1 MFLVLATI
9 YMKGHENRHI
19 NATFTTNIMN
29 YTCVYAYFST
39 FVPGNYLNRTDF
51 NTMHYFSRLEN
62 TIKSNWNGIAVA
74 NYRGESFTYGE
85 LATQIARFHVFFEAV
100 GLKKGDKVAL
110 CAKNSARWG
119 ITFFAANTYE
129 AVLVPILADFH
140 PESVN
145 SLVDHSESKVLLT
158 DTDIWTK
165 LDITKMPQIQAVFSS
180 SDFSLLYAADEKIQ
194 KACDELDAMF
204 AAKYPNGFSAEY
216 VSYPTD
222 NDKELAIINY
232 TSGTTSAPKGVM
244 LRYECVSE
252 NVSFGQKRLPCG
264 LGDTLVSMLP
274 MAHMYGMMFELIYPV
289 CNGAAIYYLGKTP
302 TPALLLGALKEI
314 KPYLVITVPLVME
327 KIFKSKVAPI
337 VNKPVMKV
345 VCAIPGLNQVIFKKV
360 RNTLLE
366 AFGGRIREI
375 VMGGAA
381 LNPDVEKWFRRF
393 KLPFT
398 VGYGMTEAA
407 PLLAYEDW
415 WEFAPKSC
423 GKAVDSVEVRI
434 DSEDPY
440 TKVGEI
446 QAKGISL
453 MSGYY
458 KNEEATAAAFTED
471 GWMRTGDLG
480 LLDKKGNIYIKGR
493 SKNMILSAN
502 GQNIYPEEIEAVV
515 NNQPYV
521 IESVVVDR
529 GAKLV
534 ALIYADADAMK
545 AAGVDEQTFKA
556 QVIAEVNVS
565 MPAYSKIGLVEIMAE
580 PFEKTPKMSI
590 KRFMYK

>member
-1 MFLVLATI
+1 
-9 YMKGHENRHI
+9 MK
-19 NATFTTNIMN
+19 
-29 YTCVYAYFST
+29 
-39 FVPGNYLNRTDF
+39 
-51 NTMHYFSRLEN
+51 HYFTRLEEA
-62 TIKSNWNGIAVA
+62 IKNNWDRTSLG
-74 NYRGESFTYGE
+74 NYRGEKFTYGDF
-85 LATQIARFHVFFEAV
+85 ATQIARFHTFFEAI

-129 AVLVPILADFH
+129 AVVVPILADFH
-140 PESVN
+140 PDSVN
-145 SLVDHSESKVLLT
+145 SLVDHSESLVLLT
-158 DTDIWTK
+158 DTDIWNK
-165 LDITKMPQIQAVFSS
+165 LDIEKMPTVKAVISS
-180 SDFSLLYAADEKIQ
+180 SDFTLLYAADETIQ
-194 KACDELDAMF
+194 AANDNVDKLFAEKYSEGFKAEH
-204 AAKYPNGFSAEY
+204 

-222 NDKELAIINY
+222 NDKDLAIINY

-244 LRYECVSE
+244 LRYECLSA
-252 NVSFGQKRLPCG
+252 NVAFGQKRLPSYPE
-264 LGDTLVSMLP
+264 DTIVSMLP
-274 MAHMYGMMFELIYPV
+274 MAHMYGMMFELIYPL
-289 CNGAAIYYLGKTP
+289 CGGSSIYYLGKTP
-302 TPALLLGALKEI
+302 TPALLLGAMAEI

-327 KIFKSKVAPI
+327 KIFKSKVAPV
-337 VNKPVMKV
+337 VNKPIMKV
-345 VCAIPGLNQVIFKKV
+345 ITSIPGLNQVIFKKI
-360 RNTLLE
+360 RTTLLN
-366 AFGGRIREI
+366 AFGGNVREI

-381 LNPDVEKWFRRF
+381 LNPDVEKWFRKF

-415 WEFAPKSC
+415 LEFASKSC

-434 DSEDPY
+434 DSDDPY
-440 TKVGEI
+440 NKVGEI
-446 QAKGISL
+446 QAKGYSL

-458 KNEEATAAAFTED
+458 KNEEATKASFTED

-480 LLDKKGNIYIKGR
+480 LLDAKGNIFIKGR

-529 GAKLV
+529 GARLV
-534 ALIYADADAMK
+534 AIVYIDADK
-545 AAGVDEQTFKA
+545 AGSEGINLEDYKKTLM
-556 QVIAEVNVS
+556 AEVNKS
-565 MPAYSKIGLVEIMAE
+565 MPSYSKVNIVEYMDK

>member
-1 MFLVLATI
+1 
-9 YMKGHENRHI
+9 MK
-19 NATFTTNIMN
+19 
-29 YTCVYAYFST
+29 
-39 FVPGNYLNRTDF
+39 
-51 NTMHYFSRLEN
+51 HYFSRLEEAM
-62 TIKSNWNGIAVA
+62 KANWERPALA
-74 NYRGESFTYGE
+74 NFRGETFTFGE
-85 LATQIARFHVFFEAV
+85 LATQIAKFHLFFETI

-119 ITFFAANTYE
+119 VTFFAANTYE

-145 SLVDHSESKVLLT
+145 SLVAHSESAVLLT
-158 DTDIWTK
+158 DSDIWAK
-165 LDITKMPQIQAVFSS
+165 LDIAKMPTVKAVISS
-180 SDFSLLYAADEKIQ
+180 SDFSLLYAADEDIQ
-194 KACDELDAMF
+194 AANDNLQNLFDE
-204 AAKYPNGFSAEY
+204 KYPSGFSAAD
-216 VSYPTD
+216 VSYPID

-244 LRYECVSE
+244 LRYECISA
-252 NVSFGQKRLPCG
+252 NVEFGQKRLPSYPE
-264 LGDTLVSMLP
+264 DKIVSMLP
-274 MAHMYGMMFELIYPV
+274 MAHMYGMMFELIYPL
-289 CNGAAIYYLGKTP
+289 CGGSSIYYLGKTP
-302 TPALLLGALKEI
+302 TPALLLGAMAEV

-327 KIFKSKVAPI
+327 KIFKSKVAPV
-337 VNKPVMKV
+337 VNKPIMKAI
-345 VCAIPGLNQVIFKKV
+345 CAIPGLNQVIFKKI
-360 RNTLLE
+360 RTQLLN
-366 AFGGRIREI
+366 AFGGNVREI

-381 LNPDVEKWFRRF
+381 LNPEVEKWFRKF

-415 WEFAPKSC
+415 WEFKSKSC

-434 DSEDPY
+434 DSEDPIN
-440 TKVGEI
+440 TVGEI

-458 KNEEATAAAFTED
+458 KNEEATKAAFTED

-480 LLDKKGNIYIKGR
+480 VLDALGNIYIRGR

-502 GQNIYPEEIEAVV
+502 GQNIYPEEIEAVI
-515 NNQPYV
+515 NNQDYI

-529 GAKLV
+529 GASLV
-534 ALIYADADAMK
+534 ALVYVDKDKVAADGHELDAQMNHMR
-545 AAGVDEQTFKA
+545 
-556 QVIAEVNVS
+556 AEVNKS
-565 MPAYSKIGLVEIMAE
+565 MPSYSKIAKVEVMDQ

>member
-1 MFLVLATI
+1 
-9 YMKGHENRHI
+9 MK
-19 NATFTTNIMN
+19 
-29 YTCVYAYFST
+29 
-39 FVPGNYLNRTDF
+39 
-51 NTMHYFSRLEN
+51 HYFTRLEEA
-62 TIKSNWNGIAVA
+62 IKTNWDRPALGNF
-74 NYRGESFTYGE
+74 RGELFTFGE
-85 LATQIARFHVFFEAV
+85 FATQIAKFHVFFEAI

-119 ITFFAANTYE
+119 VTFFAANTYE

-140 PESVN
+140 PDSVN
-145 SLVDHSESKVLLT
+145 SLVDHSESIILLT
-158 DTDIWTK
+158 DTDIWAK
-165 LDITKMPQIQAVFSS
+165 LDITKMPTVKAVISS
-180 SDFSLLYAADEKIQ
+180 SDFSLLYAADEAINEANKNIDQ
-194 KACDELDAMF
+194 LF
-204 AAKYPNGFSAEY
+204 AQKYPNGFDASY
-216 VSYPTD
+216 VSYPKD

-244 LRYECVSE
+244 LRYECLSA
-252 NVSFGQKRLPCG
+252 NVEFGQKRLPSYPE
-264 LGDTLVSMLP
+264 DKIVSMLP
-274 MAHMYGMMFELIYPV
+274 MAHMYGMMFELIYPL
-289 CNGAAIYYLGKTP
+289 CGGSSIYYLGKTP
-302 TPALLLGALKEI
+302 TPALLLGAMAEV

-327 KIFKSKVAPI
+327 KIFKSKVAPVI
-337 VNKPVMKV
+337 NKPVMKV
-345 VCAIPGLNQVIFKKV
+345 ITSIPGVNQLIFKKI
-360 RNTLLE
+360 RNTLLN
-366 AFGGRIREI
+366 AFGGNVREI

-381 LNPDVEKWFRRF
+381 LNPDVEKWFRKF

-415 WEFAPKSC
+415 REFAPKSC
-423 GKAVDSVEVRI
+423 GKGVDSVEVRI

-440 TKVGEI
+440 NKVGEI

-458 KNEEATAAAFTED
+458 KNEEATKAAFTED

-480 LLDKKGNIYIKGR
+480 VLDAKGNIFIKGR

-502 GQNIYPEEIEAVV
+502 GQNIYPEEIEAAV

-529 GAKLV
+529 GASLV
-534 ALIYADADAMK
+534 ALVYVDKDKVKEDGLELDAQMNLLK
-545 AAGVDEQTFKA
+545 
-556 QVIAEVNVS
+556 AEVNKS
-565 MPAYSKIGLVEIMAE
+565 MPAYSKISKVEVMDQ

>member
-1 MFLVLATI
+1 
-9 YMKGHENRHI
+9 MK
-19 NATFTTNIMN
+19 
-29 YTCVYAYFST
+29 
-39 FVPGNYLNRTDF
+39 
-51 NTMHYFSRLEN
+51 HYFTRLEEA
-62 TIKSNWNGIAVA
+62 IKTGWDRPALGNF
-74 NYRGESFTYGE
+74 RGELFTFGQ
-85 LATQIARFHVFFEAV
+85 LAEQIAKFHIFFEAI
-100 GLKKGDKVAL
+100 GIKKGDKVAL

-119 ITFFAANTYE
+119 VTFFAANTYE

-140 PESVN
+140 PDSVN

-158 DTDIWTK
+158 DTDIWAK
-165 LDITKMPQIQAVFSS
+165 LDIEKMPTIKAVISS
-180 SDFSLLYAADEKIQ
+180 SDFSLLYSSDDKVQEVNDKI
-194 KACDELDAMF
+194 DLLF
-204 AAKYPNGFSAEY
+204 AQKYPNGFSASD
-216 VSYPTD
+216 VSYPIN

-244 LRYECVSE
+244 LRYECLSA
-252 NVSFGQKRLPCG
+252 NVEFGQKRLPSYPE
-264 LGDTLVSMLP
+264 DKIVSMLP
-274 MAHMYGMMFELIYPV
+274 MAHMYGMMFELIYPL
-289 CNGAAIYYLGKTP
+289 CGGSSIYYLGKTP
-302 TPALLLGALKEI
+302 TPALLLGAMAEV

-327 KIFKSKVAPI
+327 KIFKSKVAPVI
-337 VNKPVMKV
+337 NKPIMKV
-345 VCAIPGLNQVIFKKV
+345 ITSIPGLNQVIFKKI
-360 RNTLLE
+360 RNTLLS
-366 AFGGRIREI
+366 AFGGNVREI

-381 LNPDVEKWFRRF
+381 LNPDVEKWFRKF

-415 WEFAPKSC
+415 WEFASKSC

-434 DSEDPY
+434 DSDDPY
-440 TKVGEI
+440 NKVGEI
-446 QAKGISL
+446 QAKGYSL

-458 KNEEATAAAFTED
+458 KNEEATNAAFTAD

-480 LLDKKGNIYIKGR
+480 LLDKKGNIFIKGR

-529 GAKLV
+529 GARLV
-534 ALIYADADAMK
+534 ALVYMDVEK
-545 AAGVDEQTFKA
+545 AKSEGVELEAYKA
-556 QVIAEVNVS
+556 QLMTEVNKS
-565 MPAYSKIGLVEIMAE
+565 MPSYSKVNIVEYMDQ

>member
-1 MFLVLATI
+1 
-9 YMKGHENRHI
+9 
-19 NATFTTNIMN
+19 
-29 YTCVYAYFST
+29 
-39 FVPGNYLNRTDF
+39 
-51 NTMHYFSRLEN
+51 MHYFSRLEN
-62 TIKSNWNGIAVA
+62 TIKANWDRTALA
-74 NYRGESFTYGE
+74 NFRGESFTYGD
-85 LATQIARFHVFFEAV
+85 LAKQIARFHVFFETV

-129 AVLVPILADFH
+129 AVLVPILADFN
-140 PESVN
+140 PEAVN

-158 DTDIWTK
+158 DTDIWNK
-165 LDITKMPQIQAVFSS
+165 LDITKMPTVQAVFSS
-180 SDFSLLYAADEKIQ
+180 SDFSLLYAADEKVQ
-194 KACDELDAMF
+194 EACDQLDQLF
-204 AAKYPNGFSAEY
+204 DAKYPGGYTADM

-222 NDKELAIINY
+222 NDTELAIINY

-244 LRYECVSE
+244 LRYECISE
-252 NVSFGQKRLPCG
+252 NVSFGQKRLPTG
-264 LGDTLVSMLP
+264 PGDQLVSMLP

-289 CNGAAIYYLGKTP
+289 CNGAAVYYLGKTP
-302 TPALLLGALKEI
+302 TPALLLGAMKEV
-314 KPYLVITVPLVME
+314 KPYLIITVPLVME

-337 VNKPVMKV
+337 VKKPAMKV
-345 VCAIPGLNQVIFKKV
+345 ICSIPGVNQLIFKKV
-360 RNTLLE
+360 RKSLLE
-366 AFGGRIREI
+366 AFGGNVREI

-381 LNPDVEKWFRRF
+381 LNPEVEKWFRKF

-415 WEFAPKSC
+415 WDFASKSC

-434 DSEDPY
+434 DSDDPY
-440 TKVGEI
+440 KKVGEI
-446 QAKGISL
+446 QAKGNSI

-458 KNEEATAAAFTED
+458 KNEEATNAAFTAD
-471 GWMRTGDLG
+471 GWLRTGDLG
-480 LLDKKGNIYIKGR
+480 LMDKKGNIFIKGR

-502 GQNIYPEEIEAVV
+502 GQNIYPEEIEAEV

-521 IESVVVDR
+521 VESVVVDR
-529 GAKLV
+529 GTKLV
-534 ALIYADADAMK
+534 ALIYMDSEK
-545 AAGVDEQTFKA
+545 AKSEGVDLEAYKKT
-556 QVIAEVNVS
+556 IMSEVNFS
-565 MPAYSKIGLVEIMAE
+565 MPAYSKLTMVEYMDQ

>member
-1 MFLVLATI
+1 
-9 YMKGHENRHI
+9 
-19 NATFTTNIMN
+19 
-29 YTCVYAYFST
+29 
-39 FVPGNYLNRTDF
+39 
-51 NTMHYFSRLEN
+51 MHYLTRLEQA
-62 TIKSNWNGIAVA
+62 IKNNWDRPALG
-74 NYRGESFTYGE
+74 NYRGELFTFGDF
-85 LATQIARFHVFFEAV
+85 ATQIAKFHVFFEAI

-129 AVLVPILADFH
+129 AVVVPILADFH
-140 PESVN
+140 PDSVN
-145 SLVDHSESKVLLT
+145 SLVDHSESVILLT
-158 DTDIWTK
+158 DTDIWNT
-165 LDITKMPQIQAVFSS
+165 LDITKMPNIKAVLSS
-180 SDFSLLYAADEKIQ
+180 SDFSLLYAADEAIN
-194 KACDELDAMF
+194 KANANLQEAFDT
-204 AAKYPNGFSAEY
+204 KYPDGFSAAN

-222 NDKELAIINY
+222 NEKDLAIINY

-244 LRYECVSE
+244 LRYECLSE
-252 NVSFGQKRLPCG
+252 NVTFGQKRLTSYPE
-264 LGDTLVSMLP
+264 DKIVSMLP
-274 MAHMYGMMFELIYPV
+274 MAHMYGMMFELIYPL
-289 CNGAAIYYLGKTP
+289 CGGSSIYYLGKTP
-302 TPALLLGALKEI
+302 TPALLLGAMAEV

-327 KIFKSKVAPI
+327 KIFKSKVAPV
-337 VNKPVMKV
+337 VNKPAMKV
-345 VCAIPGLNQVIFKKV
+345 LCAIPGVNQLIFKKI
-360 RNTLLE
+360 RTTLLN
-366 AFGGRIREI
+366 AFGGNVREI

-415 WEFAPKSC
+415 WEFASKSC

-440 TKVGEI
+440 NVVGEI

-480 LLDKKGNIYIKGR
+480 ILDKKGNIFIKGR

-521 IESVVVDR
+521 IESVVISR
-529 GAKLV
+529 GARIV
-534 ALIYADADAMK
+534 ALTYLDSDKMK
-545 AAGVDEQTFKA
+545 NESIDVELYKSTLM
-556 QVIAEVNVS
+556 AEVNKS
-565 MPAYSKIGLVEIMAE
+565 MPAYSKVNLVEIMDK

-590 KRFMYK
+590 KRFLYK

>member
-1 MFLVLATI
+1 
-9 YMKGHENRHI
+9 MK
-19 NATFTTNIMN
+19 
-29 YTCVYAYFST
+29 
-39 FVPGNYLNRTDF
+39 
-51 NTMHYFSRLEN
+51 HYFTRLEEAV
-62 TIKSNWNGIAVA
+62 KANWERPALGNF
-74 NYRGESFTYGE
+74 RGELFTFGE
-85 LATQIARFHVFFEAV
+85 FATQIAKFHVFFEAI

-119 ITFFAANTYE
+119 VTFFAANTYE

-140 PESVN
+140 PDSVN
-145 SLVDHSESKVLLT
+145 SLVDHSESIVLLT
-158 DTDIWTK
+158 DTDIWAK
-165 LDITKMPQIQAVFSS
+165 LDIAKMPTIKAVISS
-180 SDFSLLYAADEKIQ
+180 SDFSLLYAADETIQ
-194 KACDELDAMF
+194 
-204 AAKYPNGFSAEY
+204 AASDNLQSLFEEKYPAGFTKAD

-222 NDKELAIINY
+222 NDKNLAIINY

-244 LRYECVSE
+244 LRYECISE
-252 NVSFGQKRLPCG
+252 NVAFGQKRLPSYPE
-264 LGDTLVSMLP
+264 DKIVSMLP
-274 MAHMYGMMFELIYPV
+274 MAHMYGMMFELIYPL
-289 CNGAAIYYLGKTP
+289 CGGSSIYYLGKTP
-302 TPALLLGALKEI
+302 TPALLLGAMAEI

-327 KIFKSKVAPI
+327 KIFKSKVAPV
-337 VNKPVMKV
+337 VNKPIMKV
-345 VCAIPGLNQVIFKKV
+345 VTAIPGLNQVIFKKI
-360 RNTLLE
+360 RTTLLN
-366 AFGGRIREI
+366 AFGGNVREI

-381 LNPDVEKWFRRF
+381 LNPDVEKWFRKF

-415 WEFAPKSC
+415 YDFAPKSC
-423 GKAVDSVEVRI
+423 GKCVDSVEVRI
-434 DSEDPY
+434 DSDDPY
-440 TKVGEI
+440 HKVGEI

-458 KNEEATAAAFTED
+458 KNEEATKAAFTED

-480 LLDKKGNIYIKGR
+480 VIDEKGNIFIKGR

-515 NNQPYV
+515 NNQDFV

-529 GAKLV
+529 GASLV
-534 ALIYADADAMK
+534 ALVYVDK
-545 AAGVDEQTFKA
+545 EKVSAAGIELDSQMNILKN
-556 QVIAEVNVS
+556 EVNKS
-565 MPAYSKIGLVEIMAE
+565 MPSYSKIAKVEIMDQ

>member
-1 MFLVLATI
+1 
-9 YMKGHENRHI
+9 
-19 NATFTTNIMN
+19 
-29 YTCVYAYFST
+29 
-39 FVPGNYLNRTDF
+39 
-51 NTMHYFSRLEN
+51 MHYLSRLEN
-62 TIKSNWNGIAVA
+62 TIKSNWNQPALM
-74 NYRGESFTYGE
+74 NFRGEGFTFGE
-85 LATQIARFHVFFEAV
+85 LATQIAKFHAFFETI
-100 GLKKGDKVAL
+100 GLQKGDKVAL

-119 ITFFAANTYE
+119 VTFFAANTYE

-140 PESVN
+140 PDNVN
-145 SLVDHSESKVLLT
+145 SLVDHSESIILLT
-158 DTDIWTK
+158 DTDIWNK
-165 LDITKMPQIQAVFSS
+165 LDINQMPKLKAVLSS
-180 SDFSLLYAADEKIQ
+180 SDFSLLYAADEDIK
-194 KACDELDAMF
+194 KAGEQMDELF
-204 AAKYPNGFSAEY
+204 AAKYPNGFSAAD
-216 VSYPTD
+216 VVYPTE
-222 NDKELAIINY
+222 NDTNLAIINY
-232 TSGTTSAPKGVM
+232 TSGTTSTPKGVM
-244 LRYECVSE
+244 LRFECVSE

-264 LGDTLVSMLP
+264 PGDQIVSMLP
-274 MAHMYGMMFELIYPV
+274 MAHMYGMMFELIYPA
-289 CNGAAIYYLGKTP
+289 CNGATIYYLGKTP
-302 TPALLLGALKEI
+302 TPALLLGAMAEV

-327 KIFKSKVAPI
+327 KIFKSKVAPV
-337 VNKPVMKV
+337 VNKPLMKV
-345 VCAIPGLNQVIFKKV
+345 LCAIPGINKLIFKKI
-360 RNTLLE
+360 NKTLMG
-366 AFGGRIREI
+366 AFGGKVREI

-415 WEFAPKSC
+415 WEFASKSC
-423 GKAVDSVEVRI
+423 GKAVDSITIRI

-440 TKVGEI
+440 KKVGEI
-446 QAKGISL
+446 QAKGNSI

-480 LLDKKGNIYIKGR
+480 LIDKKGNIYIKGR

-521 IESVVVDR
+521 IESVVVSR
-529 GAKLV
+529 GVKLV
-534 ALIYADADAMK
+534 ALVYAESDK
-545 AAGVDEQTFKA
+545 LAAENVNIDDFIKNTML
-556 QVIAEVNVS
+556 EVNKL
-565 MPAYSKIGLVEIMAE
+565 MPAYSKVTLIEIMDK

>member
-1 MFLVLATI
+1 
-9 YMKGHENRHI
+9 
-19 NATFTTNIMN
+19 
-29 YTCVYAYFST
+29 
-39 FVPGNYLNRTDF
+39 
-51 NTMHYFSRLEN
+51 MHYFSRLEK
-62 TIKSNWNGIAVA
+62 TVKANWDGIALA
-74 NYRGESFTYGE
+74 NFRGESFTYGD
-85 LATQIARFHVFFEAV
+85 LAKQIARFHIFFEKA

-158 DTDIWTK
+158 DTDIWNK
-165 LDITKMPQIQAVFSS
+165 LDITKMPTVQAVFSS
-180 SDFSLLYAADEKIQ
+180 SDFSLLYASDEKIQ
-194 KACDELDAMF
+194 KACDDLDALF
-204 AAKYPNGFSAEY
+204 EAKYPGGFTAEN

-222 NDKELAIINY
+222 NDTELAIINY

-252 NVSFGQKRLPCG
+252 NVSFGQKRLPTG
-264 LGDTLVSMLP
+264 PGDQIVSMLP
-274 MAHMYGMMFELIYPV
+274 MAHMYGMMFELIYPI
-289 CNGAAIYYLGKTP
+289 CNGAAVFYLGKTP
-302 TPALLLGALKEI
+302 TPALLLGAMKEV

-327 KIFKSKVAPI
+327 KIFKSKVAPV
-337 VNKPVMKV
+337 VNKPAMKV
-345 VCAIPGLNQVIFKKV
+345 LCAIPGVNQLIFKKV
-360 RNTLLE
+360 RNTLIE
-366 AFGGRIREI
+366 AFGGKIREI

-381 LNPDVEKWFRRF
+381 LNPEVEKWFRKF

-415 WEFAPKSC
+415 WDFAPKSC

-440 TKVGEI
+440 NKVGEI
-446 QAKGISL
+446 QARGNSI

-458 KNEEATAAAFTED
+458 KNEEATKAAFTED
-471 GWMRTGDLG
+471 GWMKTGDLG

-502 GQNIYPEEIEAVV
+502 GQNIYPEEIEAEV

-521 IESVVVDR
+521 IESVVIDR
-529 GAKLV
+529 GTRLV
-534 ALIYADADAMK
+534 ALVYTDQDKMK
-545 AAGVDEQTFKA
+545 AEGVDVEAFKKDLMTA
-556 QVIAEVNVS
+556 VNAN
-565 MPAYSKIGLVEIMAE
+565 MPAYSKLTLVEIMDQ